1 MKDQYQLRT
10 MRQVIPEGSD
20 ANSIAAMVKGILRL
34 PFQIAEI
41 NISARKGHVE
51 WKAFVPKSDPPEG
64 IVLDPLPSGVTEL
77 LARIELQEL
86 SGTKVS
92 LNLRSLAIVSKMML
106 AASKKRPDQGAVSGM
121 TGIAWLV
128 GSLKS
133 FCAWLGIKPS
143 SPPAKF
149 FGMPL
154 IEHDD
159 LPADRLVLL
168 CGREAGL
175 DHLEAEAGFIVAM
188 IRKEKK
194 EKK

>member
-10 MRQVIPEGSD
+10 MRQAIPAGSD
-20 ANSIAAMVKGILRL
+20 ASSIAAMVRGILRL

-41 NISARKGHVE
+41 NISARKSQVE
-51 WKAFVPKSDPPEG
+51 WKAYVPKSDPPDG
-64 IVLDPLPSGVTEL
+64 VVLDPPPSGITEL
-77 LARIELQEL
+77 LARIELEEL
-86 SGTKVS
+86 SGAKVS

-106 AASKKRPDQGAVSGM
+106 AAAKKRPDQGAVSGM

-128 GSLKS
+128 GSMKS
-133 FCAWLGIKPS
+133 FCSWMGIKPS
-143 SPPAKF
+143 SPPSKF

-154 IEHDD
+154 IEHDE

-168 CGREAGL
+168 CGREAGV

-188 IRKEKK
+188 IRKKK